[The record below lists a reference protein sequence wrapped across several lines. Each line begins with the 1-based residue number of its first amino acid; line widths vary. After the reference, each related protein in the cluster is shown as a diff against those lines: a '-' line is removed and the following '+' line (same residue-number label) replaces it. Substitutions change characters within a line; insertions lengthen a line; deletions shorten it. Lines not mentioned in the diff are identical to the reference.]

1 MESKVMKIVVP
12 EGYEIDKEKST
23 FKNIVFKKVDE
34 VVIKWHKDK
43 VGVEIKAEGEHFVI
57 DAESPSFN
65 CSWDDAMRFFN
76 TKASS
81 DWELPTVK
89 QLQIISKH
97 IDKINEV
104 IRSNDG
110 FKIKGWMWSC
120 EVKDMSCA
128 WFVSMLNGS
137 TSLSYKSFS
146 GYVRAVSA
154 L

>member
-1 MESKVMKIVVP
+1 MKSVKIDIP
-12 EGYEIDKEKST
+12 KGYEIDKEKST
-23 FKNIVFKKVDE
+23 FENIVFKKVDE

-43 VGVEIKAEGEHFVI
+43 GGVEIKAEGEHFVI

-76 TKASS
+76 TKASFG
-81 DWELPTVK
+81 WKLPTVK
-89 QLQIISKH
+89 QLQIIAKH
-97 IDKINEV
+97 LDKINEV

-120 EVKDMSCA
+120 KGKDMSCA
-128 WFVSMLNGS
+128 WYVNMYDGGTDDIGKNYNL
-137 TSLSYKSFS
+137 
-146 GYVRAVSA
+146 YVRAVSA

>member
-23 FKNIVFKKVDE
+23 FENIVFKKVDE
-34 VVIKWHKDK
+34 VVIKWNSSK

-57 DAESPSFN
+57 DAESPSFHCN
-65 CSWDDAMRFFN
+65 WNDAMRFFN
-76 TKASS
+76 TKASFG
-81 DWELPTVK
+81 WKLPTVK
-89 QLQIISKH
+89 QLQIIAKH

-120 EVKDMSCA
+120 KEKDMSCA
-128 WFVSMLNGS
+128 WYVNVNSGLTGYDDKDGN
-137 TSLSYKSFS
+137 